1 MGLPPTVWRI
11 VAVEGLERF
20 AYYGFRAI
28 LTLYLIRVLG
38 MAESE
43 AVACFSFTSAL
54 AYSSP
59 LGGAWL
65 SDEKW
70 GRFATICSL
79 GSVYAVGL
87 WLLVGAAA
95 TASAAGT
102 AAALLLVGLG
112 TGGIKPCVSSFG
124 ADQIGLG
131 DADATRR
138 YFALFYASINVGSTV
153 SFLVTPAV
161 RAFFGYAAAFALPA
175 ALLAAGLAVFVS
187 GKNRYVRLPPKPGGA
202 GVVGAL
208 RRAFAGGD
216 DAEAAGL
223 RSVGEVLALLPI
235 FWMLYDQQG
244 SVWVVQAAEM
254 ENFGGKLQPEQLG
267 VANPVLILLLLP
279 LFEKSIYPALERKG
293 FSTSAPRRMCAGMV
307 VASVAF
313 FVAAAV
319 DLRLAEGRRV
329 NILWQLPQIFLITVA
344 EILVSV
350 TGLEYSY
357 TRAPE
362 SLRASVSALYLLT
375 TAVGD
380 VLAGVLFAAAGRLGI
395 ARPLVLFACA
405 AAMLA
410 TAFAFTRVARA
421 HFVDDGRRSPVGSP
435 ATMVALEE
443 DDVELQSSR
452 TIGEEGG
459 GLLKEEGGDLV

>member
-1 MGLPPTVWRI
+1 
-11 VAVEGLERF
+11 
-20 AYYGFRAI
+20 
-28 LTLYLIRVLG
+28 

-187 GKNRYVRLPPKPGGA
+187 GKNRYVRDAARDAGSRRRRGCLVDIPSRGDAAGASWIFRGCVAATPRARLDRPRPGRSDA
-202 GVVGAL
+202 ADATRIV
-208 RRAFAGGD
+208 RRA
-216 DAEAAGL
+216 
-223 RSVGEVLALLPI
+223 V
-235 FWMLYDQQG
+235 
-244 SVWVVQAAEM
+244 
-254 ENFGGKLQPEQLG
+254 
-267 VANPVLILLLLP
+267 
-279 LFEKSIYPALERKG
+279 
-293 FSTSAPRRMCAGMV
+293 
-307 VASVAF
+307 
-313 FVAAAV
+313 
-319 DLRLAEGRRV
+319 
-329 NILWQLPQIFLITVA
+329 
-344 EILVSV
+344 
-350 TGLEYSY
+350 
-357 TRAPE
+357 
-362 SLRASVSALYLLT
+362 
-375 TAVGD
+375 
-380 VLAGVLFAAAGRLGI
+380 
-395 ARPLVLFACA
+395 
-405 AAMLA
+405 
-410 TAFAFTRVARA
+410 
-421 HFVDDGRRSPVGSP
+421 
-435 ATMVALEE
+435 
-443 DDVELQSSR
+443 
-452 TIGEEGG
+452 
-459 GLLKEEGGDLV
+459 